1 MSADQPWLDAPIV
14 KPVQDDPDKPWL
26 SAPLA
31 SAAADAPEEK
41 KPAAP
46 VTAESRARWDLLG
59 DIGRAAKESGSALV
73 EDASAAGKSLVRPV
87 PPKPTSFLQSQ
98 ADVITGIPGDIVNS
112 VKGLGSALKVPL
124 DAIGVLSSPITGA
137 ARATIGSAMSYLP
150 GFDKEKAD
158 QAVDQAMMAARPG
171 RGELPRL
178 AGALPTDG
186 PVSVGT
192 NPYRSPST
200 PGSSDAALKVDATAA
215 ANNLKDLSAAKVA
228 PKFAAARDAGYV
240 IPPTEASSEPGVVAN
255 ALSSVGGKIKM
266 QQAAS
271 VKNQSVTNSIAA
283 KELGLPADAM
293 LDEATFSKVRQD
305 AGKAYQA
312 VEDSMSK
319 LPGGKVE
326 ANDDFL
332 NKVVDLDKKGAALR
346 RDFPELATNPDID
359 ALQTSLLKQDFSP
372 RAGVEAIKRLRFQS
386 KSNLK
391 SFDNPAK
398 LELGLAQRDGANA
411 IEDLIETRLEE
422 NGDSATVQAYRDARQ
437 TIAKSHDIEAA
448 TDANGNVDA
457 RKIARLG
464 ERRPFSGGLK
474 TIADTASAFG
484 KSMQNPDKF
493 GGLERRSILDT
504 GVVVGS
510 GLASLHNPAMAAGAL
525 VPLLRPFARNLA
537 LSEGLQNRLAGGGG
551 NALSALNQS
560 GGRLAAASPGVGLLQ
575 SMPLPSVQNYLAQ
588 GARVG
593 LLTAPAA
600 APTPPPNQ

>member
-1 MSADQPWLDAPIV
+1 MSAEQPWLDAPIV
-14 KPVQDDPDKPWL
+14 KPAEDDPDKPWL

-31 SAAADAPEEK
+31 GAADDAPEK
-41 KPAAP
+41 KAAAP

-73 EDASAAGKSLVRPV
+73 DDATAAGKSLVRPV
-87 PPKPTSFLQSQ
+87 PPKPTSFLQGQ
-98 ADVITGIPGDIVNS
+98 ADVITGIPGDIANS
-112 VKGLGSALKVPL
+112 IKGLGSALKVPM
-124 DAIGVLSSPITGA
+124 DAVDVLSSPITGA
-137 ARATIGSAMSYLP
+137 ARATLGSAMSYLP
-150 GFDKEKAD
+150 GYDKASAD
-158 QAVDQAMMAARPG
+158 QAVDTAMMAGRPG
-171 RGELPRL
+171 KGELPRL
-178 AGALPTDG
+178 SGAMDAPAA
-186 PVSVGT
+186 
-192 NPYRSPST
+192 
-200 PGSSDAALKVDATAA
+200 DAAMKADAAAA
-215 ANNLKDLSAAKVA
+215 ANNLKAATAAKNSKVADAAA
-228 PKFAAARDAGYV
+228 PKFAAAREAGYV
-240 IPPTEASSEPGVVAN
+240 IPPTEATSEPGVVAN

-271 VKNQSVTNSIAA
+271 VKNQTVTNSIAA
-283 KELGLPADAM
+283 KELGLPTDAM
-293 LDEATFSKVRQD
+293 LDEATFSMVRQD

-326 ANDDFL
+326 ANEDFL
-332 NKVVDLDKKGAALR
+332 NRVVELDKKGAALR
-346 RDFPELATNPDID
+346 RDFPELATSPDID

-437 TIAKSHDIEAA
+437 TIAKSHDIESA

-464 ERRPFSGGLK
+464 EKRPFSGGLK

-525 VPLLRPFARNLA
+525 VPLFRPLARSLA

-551 NALSALNQS
+551 NALSALNQGGA

-575 SMPLPSVQNYLAQ
+575 NMPLPSVQNYLMQ
-588 GARVG
+588 GARTG
-593 LLTAPAA
+593 LPNGSAPLA
-600 APTPPPNQ
+600 PPPNQ

>member
-1 MSADQPWLDAPIV
+1 MSAEQPWLDAPIV
-14 KPVQDDPDKPWL
+14 KPAQDDPDKPWL

-31 SAAADAPEEK
+31 SATTDATPEK
-41 KPAAP
+41 KAAAP

-59 DIGRAAKESGSALV
+59 DIGRAAKESGSAV
-73 EDASAAGKSLVRPV
+73 ANDASSAFPSAKTREAEIAANRSNYGLIGGALKDALVDPV
-87 PPKPTSFLQSQ
+87 
-98 ADVITGIPGDIVNS
+98 AR
-112 VKGLGSALKVPL
+112 LGSALKVPM
-124 DAIGVLSSPITGA
+124 DAIGVLSSPLTGA
-137 ARATIGSAMSYLP
+137 AHASVGSILSYAP
-150 GFDKEKAD
+150 GYDKQKAD
-158 QAVDQAMMAARPG
+158 ADVDLAMMGARPG
-171 RGELPRL
+171 ASGGGLINWAGRNDVAGQLPRL
-178 AGALPTDG
+178 AGAMDAPAA
-186 PVSVGT
+186 
-192 NPYRSPST
+192 
-200 PGSSDAALKVDATAA
+200 DAALKADATAA
-215 ANNLKDLSAAKVA
+215 ANNLKDLSAAKAA
-228 PKFAAARDAGYV
+228 PKFAAARQAGYV
-240 IPPTEASSEPGVVAN
+240 IPPTEATSEPRAVAN

-271 VKNQSVTNSIAA
+271 VKNQAVTNSIAA
-283 KELGLPADAM
+283 KELGLPSDAM

-319 LPGGKVE
+319 LPGGKVD

-332 NKVVDLDKKGAALR
+332 NRVVELDKKGAALR
-346 RDFPELATNPDID
+346 WDFPELATNPDID

-422 NGDSATVQAYRDARQ
+422 NGDKATVQAYRDARQ
-437 TIAKSHDIEAA
+437 TIAKSHDIESA

-457 RKIARLG
+457 RRIARLG
-464 ERRPFSGGLK
+464 EKRPFSGGLK

-510 GLASLHNPAMAAGAL
+510 GLASLHNPVMAAGAL
-525 VPLLRPFARNLA
+525 VPLFRPLARSLA

-551 NALSALNQS
+551 NALSALNQGGA

-575 SMPLPSVQNYLAQ
+575 NMPLPSVQNYLMQ
-588 GARVG
+588 GARTG
-593 LLTAPAA
+593 LPNSPAA
-600 APTPPPNQ
+600 TPTPPPNQ